1 MNFQAA
7 LRIEPG
13 SYYPP
18 MVKLMDE
25 QRDEFDMQEHR
36 PVGVNMYIMDGFNMR
51 RVFVEKQFSK
61 LV

>member
-1 MNFQAA
+1 
-7 LRIEPG
+7 
-13 SYYPP
+13 

-25 QRDEFDMQEHR
+25 RRDEFDMQEHR